1 METGSVIQTFVGGW
15 SGMQFIRSTS
25 LTTGHIAGSG
35 VVLAVPGSGVTV
47 VPGSGVTVAPGSGI
61 IPKTN
66 IK

>member
-1 METGSVIQTFVGGW
+1 MKTRSVIQTFVGGW

-25 LTTGHIAGSG
+25 FTTGHADESG
-35 VVLAVPGSGVTV
+35 LVLV
-47 VPGSGVTVAPGSGI
+47 PGSGI